1 MQRYKI
7 EVEYSNIKNGEM
19 QTKTEIFFIS
29 SNEDITF
36 AYIERVTENKYK
48 NCDFI
53 SIIISQIENS
63 SIMVNLINNNQ

>member
-7 EVEYSNIKNGEM
+7 QAEYSSIKNGEM
-19 QTKTEIFFIS
+19 QTKNELFFIS

-36 AYIERVTENKYK
+36 TYIERVTENKYK

-63 SIMVNLINNNQ
+63 SIMANIINNNQ

>member
-7 EVEYSNIKNGEM
+7 QVEYSTIKDGEM
-19 QTKTEIFFIS
+19 QTKNELFFIS

-53 SIIISQIENS
+53 SIIISEIKNN

>member
-7 EVEYSNIKNGEM
+7 QAEYSTIKNGEM
-19 QTKTEIFFIS
+19 QTKNELFFIS
-29 SNEDITF
+29 SDEDITF
-36 AYIERVTENKYK
+36 QYIERVTENKYK

-53 SIIISQIENS
+53 SIIISEIKNN

>member
-7 EVEYSNIKNGEM
+7 EAEYSTIKNGEM
-19 QTKTEIFFIS
+19 QTKNELFFIS

-36 AYIERVTENKYK
+36 SYIESVTNNKYK
-48 NCDFI
+48 NCEFI
-53 SIIISQIENS
+53 TIIISEIKNN